1 MDNEMLIIQKA
12 DLKEL
17 IEQFKLF
24 NENIKN
30 LNLNSESKNIF
41 YTRKE
46 VQEHYNLSERETS
59 KIFTKLLKDK
69 VIDIGKGQK
78 LAKAHIDK
86 LFTKGVVM
94 KEV

>member
-24 NENIKN
+24 NENIKS
-30 LNLNSESKNIF
+30 LNLNNDTKDIF

-46 VQEHYNLSERETS
+46 AQEHYNMSERETI
-59 KIFTKLLKDK
+59 KVFTKLLKNK
-69 VIDIGKGQK
+69 VVDIGKEQR
-78 LAKAHIDK
+78 LAKCHIDE
-86 LFTKGVVM
+86 LFRQGIVSK
-94 KEV
+94 

>member
-24 NENIKN
+24 NENIKS
-30 LNLNSESKNIF
+30 LNLNNDTKEIF

-46 VQEHYNLSERETS
+46 AQEHYNMSERETA
-59 KIFTKLLKDK
+59 KIFTKLLKNK
-69 VIDIGKGQK
+69 IVDIGKEQR
-78 LAKAHIDK
+78 LAKCHIDE
-86 LFTKGVVM
+86 LFKQGIVS
-94 KEV
+94 K